1 MEMYNIS
8 LFLSP
13 LPVFRLFLINKRKGG
28 AAAGEM
34 YHGRCSSET
43 IPSKTHTE
51 RRELNSH
58 EAFPRE
64 LGNQPPA
71 NHSSES
77 ARHRPRMPTVSS
89 YWPARPANH
98 MFTLKLLPPTVST
111 LVLTLLVSAV
121 TRRPVAGD
129 LHQRMWIKWVFEND
143 TFCFRSSVKGLCVG
157 MLFSP
162 RLCCTLLVSLLT
174 GSLKA
179 LTRKEGRE
187 RLNGAH

>member
-1 MEMYNIS
+1 
-8 LFLSP
+8 
-13 LPVFRLFLINKRKGG
+13 
-28 AAAGEM
+28 M
-34 YHGRCSSET
+34 YHGRCSSEAL
-43 IPSKTHTE
+43 PSKTHSE

-64 LGNQPPA
+64 FGNQPTA
-71 NHSSES
+71 NHLSES
-77 ARHRPRMPTVSS
+77 ARHCPRMPTASS
-89 YWPARPANH
+89 HWSARSANQ

-111 LVLTLLVSAV
+111 LVLTLLVSSVA
-121 TRRPVAGD
+121 RRPVAGD

-143 TFCFRSSVKGLCVG
+143 TSCFRSSVKGLCVG

-162 RLCCTLLVSLLT
+162 RLCCCTLLVSLLT

-187 RLNGAH
+187 RDWMELTS